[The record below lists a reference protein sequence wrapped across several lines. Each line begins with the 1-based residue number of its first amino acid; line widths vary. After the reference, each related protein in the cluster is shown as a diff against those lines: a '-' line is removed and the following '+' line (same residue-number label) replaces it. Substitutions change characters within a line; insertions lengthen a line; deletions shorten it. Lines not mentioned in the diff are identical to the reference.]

1 MKSIL
6 WFSEI
11 SKDDIPK
18 VGGKGANLGE
28 LTKAGLPVPPG
39 FCVTAEAY
47 YYFLEKN
54 NLQEKI
60 EKTLSG
66 LDVTDT
72 KALNESANKVKNLI
86 AKSKIPKDIQN
97 EIKKS
102 YECLGEG
109 KDIYVACRSSATAE
123 DLPDA
128 SFAGQQATFLNV
140 AGIGEVLKSVLGCW
154 VSLFEP
160 RAIFYRE
167 EKGFDHFKVGIAVPV
182 QKMVQSEKSGVMFT
196 IDPVSNDQSKI
207 TIEAGYGLGELVV
220 LGAITPDRYWIDKK
234 SLKILDKEINKQ
246 EWMLARGEKGKGKKV
261 KIQDAGE
268 EGINVKLDI
277 PKDKQE
283 KQKLT
288 DKEIIELAKLGKRIE
303 EHYGFP
309 QDTEWAFEGEKVYML
324 QSRPVTTIAMTKS
337 KKKQGVTTKKEI
349 IVSGAAASFGQAS
362 GPVIVIPEAKDSD
375 KVKKGNV
382 LVTEMTTPDFVPAMK
397 KAAAI
402 VTDTGGRTCHAAIV
416 SRELGIPCVVGTG
429 DATKK
434 LKNGQIVT
442 VDGAKG
448 AVYEGEIEMLK
459 LESKEAPKTGQ
470 MIESAPV
477 TATKIYVNLAE
488 PERAA
493 EVAQKPVDGV
503 GLLRAEFMI
512 AEMGEH
518 PRKMMEEGRSDEFRD
533 KLAEGL
539 STFASAF
546 NPRPVIYRATDFKTN
561 EYRNLVGGDKFEP
574 KEENPM
580 IGYRGCFRY
589 IKEPDLFKLEV
600 AAIKKVREEQGF
612 KNLHLMIPFVRTI
625 DELVKVKKL
634 LAADGLEQGNDFKL
648 WIMVEVPSTVIL
660 IDEFCQLGIDGVSI
674 GSNDLTQLTLGVD
687 RDNATLAEE
696 FDERNE
702 AVLLS
707 IKRVIEHCQAHKV
720 TVSICGQ
727 APSVYPEIT
736 EFLIEAGVTSISVN
750 PDVIEQTRRLVAS
763 VEQKILLKK
772 LEEVEEIEKEI
783 EKIEKEKTE

>member
-337 KKKQGVTTKKEI
+337 KKKQGLATKKEI